1 MGDRAGMNQLA
12 GAWAALALALPT
24 AWMAGGGPL
33 PGRALP
39 LLGAAGLVAGLG
51 GLAGWAVRALAA
63 RRASGQQAAGPLPAA
78 ALLEALPGPVL
89 GLDAEGR
96 VTHLNPAWEALS
108 GRPLAEV
115 LGRPWRELLHPEDRP
130 AFEAAFAARLRGER
144 PGAAVELRCLTA
156 DGRALS
162 LAWRAQPVRAAD
174 GRVSGLA
181 GTLEELSTRKRLDA
195 RLQSH
200 RGYVDTLLANVPGV
214 VYRARN
220 DRHYTMEFISA
231 GCLELTGYEP
241 HELIENRRLAF
252 GDLIHPEDREFVWTH
267 IQAHLA
273 RREVYQLAYRIT
285 EAGGRIGWVWE
296 QGRGVFSARGELL
309 AIEGFITDVSE
320 RRGAEEKARRRL
332 WFEARTGLVSRPI
345 FDSLLSWNL
354 QQQDSGRADP
364 VILLVLELAGHAD
377 CVAARG
383 HEAAEAWLTERAR
396 RLVAALGPGAVA
408 CRLAGAQFAV
418 LAQVVGGLGP
428 ADLPASG
435 TMQAGWGAAWE
446 RAAEAQV
453 RPWLARLDRPGDA
466 PQESSAAAAGLVLG
480 APQHPGPELLLAA
493 AQAACA
499 RALARGPG
507 MLEVLTLAD
516 AAGLRA

>member
-1 MGDRAGMNQLA
+1 MNRI
-12 GAWAALALALPT
+12 AWAWGALALALPA
-24 AWMAGGGPL
+24 AWAGGSG
-33 PGRALP
+33 
-39 LLGAAGLVAGLG
+39 LGAGPVVL
-51 GLAGWAVRALAA
+51 GLAGAVAAAVLAA
-63 RRASGQQAAGPLPAA
+63 RSWRGGAWRRAHAPATPGQQAAGPAAAA
-78 ALLEALPGPVL
+78 ALLEALPEAVL

-108 GRPLAEV
+108 GRPLAET

-130 AFEAAFAARLRGER
+130 AFEAALAARLRGER
-144 PGAAVELRCLTA
+144 PGAAVELRCLAA

-162 LAWRAQPVRAAD
+162 LAWRAQPLRDAG
-174 GRVSGLA
+174 GRCTGLA
-181 GTLEELSTRKRLDA
+181 GTLEELSARKRLDA

-200 RGYVDTLLANVPGV
+200 RGYVDALLANVPGV

-332 WFEARTGLVSRPI
+332 WFEARTGLLSRPI
-345 FDSLLSWNL
+345 FDGLLSWSL
-354 QQQDSGRADP
+354 QQQDTGSADP
-364 VILLVLELAGHAD
+364 VVLMVLELGGHAA

-408 CRLAGAQFAV
+408 CRLGGAQFAV
-418 LAQVVGGLGP
+418 LAHDFGGLAAEP
-428 ADLPASG
+428 DPRQADDG
-435 TMQAGWGAAWE
+435 AGWLGAAE
-446 RAAEAQV
+446 LRV
-453 RPWLARLDRPGDA
+453 RPWLLQLERHDDA
-466 PQESSAAAAGLVLG
+466 LEPASGAAGGLVLG
-480 APQHPGPELLLAA
+480 GPGHPGPEALLAA
-493 AQAACA
+493 AQAAAA

-507 MLEVLTLAD
+507 QLERVAVAD
-516 AAGLRA
+516 FPAIKPR